1 MQMNNILL
9 SFCLY
14 YEIII
19 FKDARVEAMTINT
32 ELECGRASAVDNCNR
47 RIRFC
52 SKTGAVMCYAIVYK
66 HKYIRC
72 IYLGAT

>member
-1 MQMNNILL
+1 
-9 SFCLY
+9 
-14 YEIII
+14 
-19 FKDARVEAMTINT
+19 MTINT

-66 HKYIRC
+66 HKYIIC